1 MEMQTYLSAKD
12 LVEDTKKISRI
23 IEEVERK
30 QHWITVSTP
39 DWITVSTP
47 DNQHNQLRLFSLR
60 FQNDLVEWL
69 KSVKEKYE
77 KDFDELS

>member
-23 IEEVERK
+23 VEEVERK

-39 DWITVSTP
+39 D
-47 DNQHNQLRLFSLR
+47 NQLGLFSLR
-60 FQNDLVEWL
+60 FQNDLVDWL

-77 KDFDELS
+77 KDFDELR